1 MNTNTR
7 MHLSKRKN
15 KNKRNFEGSQKA
27 VGTMT
32 ISRDRK
38 LTIPKAVGIIMPDRY
53 YTALKYEKIG
63 SVSLAVAPTGAF
75 RYRPTG
81 AFDVDPLVASTA
93 MAGFTE
99 LATLYGQYRVTV
111 SKATFR
117 VVNPNTLSPIVAILA
132 PVNLDPG
139 ASPSA
144 GYVNSLL
151 ENPYATHKLVGVTG
165 SPVSEMSCLCSSERI
180 FGSQE
185 VYVDDGYASVVT
197 STPVNNWFWVIGF
210 TTGNLV
216 TNPLQWE
223 ITIEVGIE
231 FFSRT
236 FLFQ

>member
-1 MNTNTR
+1 MNVNGRTN
-7 MHLSKRKN
+7 RKN
-15 KNKRNFEGSQKA
+15 TKNSRKGFEGNQKA

-38 LTIPKAVGIIMPDRY
+38 LSIPKAVGIIMPDRY
-53 YTALKYEKIG
+53 YTALRYEKIG

-99 LATLYGQYRVTV
+99 LAALYGQYRVTV
-111 SKATFR
+111 SKATLR

-151 ENPYATHKLVGVTG
+151 ENPYATHKLVGITG
-165 SPVSEMSCLCSSERI
+165 SPVKEMSCICSSERI

-223 ITIEVGIE
+223 LTIDVGIE
-231 FFSRT
+231 FFART